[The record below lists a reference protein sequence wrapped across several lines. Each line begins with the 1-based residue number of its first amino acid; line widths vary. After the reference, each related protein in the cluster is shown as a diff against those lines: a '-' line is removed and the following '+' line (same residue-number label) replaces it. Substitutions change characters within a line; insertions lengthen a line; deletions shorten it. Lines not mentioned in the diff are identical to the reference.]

1 MVRNIPQ
8 KSLKLSGK
16 CVILEK
22 PTVMVNDEVRNMNE
36 KFFDL
41 KKEKQDRMI
50 NAALKAFAVNGYKRA
65 STDDIVKDAGIS
77 KGLLFH
83 YFDTKLGLYEFV
95 YDYSVRYLIMEMSA
109 AISQKETDF
118 YALYEAKEMCKIQ
131 ALKNYPYMQQMINRS
146 MTENDTEAVTVIMEK
161 RDSYRL
167 KISEIMQQADMSRFS
182 ENVDTLKLRK
192 IIDFTIEGLM
202 SEYFRE
208 QAFDVE
214 MLMAEV
220 REYFVM
226 LKKLTYSAM
235 DK

>member
-1 MVRNIPQ
+1 
-8 KSLKLSGK
+8 
-16 CVILEK
+16 
-22 PTVMVNDEVRNMNE
+22 MNE

-65 STDDIVKDAGIS
+65 STDEIVKDAGIS

-95 YDYSVRYLIMEMSA
+95 YDYSVRYIVMEMSA

-118 YALYEAKEMCKIQ
+118 YALYEQKEMCKIQ

-146 MTENDTEAVTVIMEK
+146 MQEDDAEAVTVIWER
-161 RDSYRL
+161 RDSYNQ
-167 KISEIMQQADMSRFS
+167 KIAEIMSQADMTKFS
-182 ENVDTLKLRK
+182 DNTDAGKLRK
-192 IIDFTIEGLM
+192 IMDFTIEGLM
-202 SEYFRE
+202 TERFRE

-214 MLMAEV
+214 KLMDEV
-220 REYFVM
+220 KDYLAM
-226 LKKLTYSAM
+226 LKKLTY
-235 DK
+235 K

>member
-1 MVRNIPQ
+1 
-8 KSLKLSGK
+8 
-16 CVILEK
+16 
-22 PTVMVNDEVRNMNE
+22 MNE

-65 STDDIVKDAGIS
+65 STDEIVKDAGIS

-95 YDYSVRYLIMEMSA
+95 YDYSVRYIVMEMSA

-118 YALYEAKEMCKIQ
+118 YALYEQKEMCKIQ

-146 MTENDTEAVTVIMEK
+146 MQEDDAEAVTVIWER
-161 RDSYRL
+161 RDSYNQ
-167 KISEIMQQADMSRFS
+167 KIAEIMGQADMTKFS
-182 ENVDTLKLRK
+182 GNTDTGKLRK
-192 IIDFTIEGLM
+192 ILDFTIEGLM
-202 SEYFRE
+202 TERFRE

-214 MLMAEV
+214 KLMDEV
-220 REYFVM
+220 KDYLAM
-226 LKKLTYSAM
+226 LKKLTYQ
-235 DK
+235 

>member
-1 MVRNIPQ
+1 
-8 KSLKLSGK
+8 
-16 CVILEK
+16 
-22 PTVMVNDEVRNMNE
+22 MNE

-50 NAALKAFAVNGYKRA
+50 NAALKAFAINGYKRA
-65 STDDIVKDAGIS
+65 STDEIVKDAGIS

-118 YALYEAKEMCKIQ
+118 FALYEQKEMCKIQ

-146 MTENDTEAVTVIMEK
+146 MLEDESEAVAVIMER

-167 KISEIMQQADMSRFS
+167 KITEIMQQADMSKFADG
-182 ENVDTLKLRK
+182 VDTLKLRK

-202 SEYFRE
+202 TERFQE

-214 MLMAEV
+214 KLMDEV
-220 REYFVM
+220 MEYFAM
-226 LKKLTYSAM
+226 LKKLTY
-235 DK
+235 K

>member
-1 MVRNIPQ
+1 
-8 KSLKLSGK
+8 
-16 CVILEK
+16 
-22 PTVMVNDEVRNMNE
+22 MNE
-36 KFFDL
+36 NFFDL

-50 NAALKAFAVNGYKRA
+50 NAALKAFAINGYKRA
-65 STDDIVKDAGIS
+65 STDEIVKDAGIS

-118 YALYEAKEMCKIQ
+118 FTLYEQKEMCKIQ

-146 MTENDTEAVTVIMEK
+146 MIEDESEAVAVIMER

-167 KISEIMQQADMSRFS
+167 KIVEIMQQADLTKFS
-182 ENVDTLKLRK
+182 DDVDNLKLRK

-202 SEYFRE
+202 TERFKE

-214 MLMAEV
+214 KLMDEV
-220 REYFVM
+220 MDYLKM
-226 LKKLTYSAM
+226 LKKLTY
-235 DK
+235 K

>member
-1 MVRNIPQ
+1 
-8 KSLKLSGK
+8 
-16 CVILEK
+16 
-22 PTVMVNDEVRNMNE
+22 MNE

-65 STDDIVKDAGIS
+65 STDEIVKDAGIS

-118 YALYEAKEMCKIQ
+118 FTLYEQKEMCKIQ

-146 MTENDTEAVTVIMEK
+146 MLEDDAEAVAVIWE
-161 RDSYRL
+161 RRESYTL
-167 KISEIMQQADMSRFS
+167 KIAEIMQQADLAKFAD
-182 ENVDTLKLRK
+182 NVDTLKLRK

-202 SEYFRE
+202 TERFRE

-214 MLMAEV
+214 KLMEEV
-220 REYFVM
+220 MDYLNM
-226 LKKLTYSAM
+226 LKKLTY
-235 DK
+235 KQK

>member
-1 MVRNIPQ
+1 
-8 KSLKLSGK
+8 
-16 CVILEK
+16 
-22 PTVMVNDEVRNMNE
+22 MNE

-146 MTENDTEAVTVIMEK
+146 MTENDTEAVTMIMEK

>member
-1 MVRNIPQ
+1 
-8 KSLKLSGK
+8 
-16 CVILEK
+16 
-22 PTVMVNDEVRNMNE
+22 MNE

-65 STDDIVKDAGIS
+65 STDEIVKDAGIS

-95 YDYSVRYLIMEMSA
+95 YDYSVRYIVMEMSA

-118 YALYEAKEMCKIQ
+118 YALYEQKEMCKIQ

-146 MTENDTEAVTVIMEK
+146 MQEDDAEAVTVIWER
-161 RDSYRL
+161 RDSYNQ
-167 KISEIMQQADMSRFS
+167 KIAEIMSQADMTKFAD
-182 ENVDTLKLRK
+182 NTDAGKLRK
-192 IIDFTIEGLM
+192 IMDFTIEGLM
-202 SEYFRE
+202 TERFRE

-214 MLMAEV
+214 KLMDEV
-220 REYFVM
+220 KDYLAM
-226 LKKLTYSAM
+226 LKKLTY
-235 DK
+235 K

>member
-1 MVRNIPQ
+1 
-8 KSLKLSGK
+8 
-16 CVILEK
+16 
-22 PTVMVNDEVRNMNE
+22 MNE

-50 NAALKAFAVNGYKRA
+50 NAALKAFAINGYKRA
-65 STDDIVKDAGIS
+65 STDEIVKDAGIS

-118 YALYEAKEMCKIQ
+118 FTLYEQKEMCKIQ

-146 MTENDTEAVTVIMEK
+146 MIEDESEAVAVIMER

-167 KISEIMQQADMSRFS
+167 KIVEIMQQADLTKFS
-182 ENVDTLKLRK
+182 DDVDNLKLRK

-202 SEYFRE
+202 TERFKE

-214 MLMAEV
+214 KLMDEV
-220 REYFVM
+220 MDYLKM
-226 LKKLTYSAM
+226 LKKLTYKQISDSKKALAH
-235 DK
+235 KQSCQSLNCLQY

>member
-1 MVRNIPQ
+1 
-8 KSLKLSGK
+8 
-16 CVILEK
+16 
-22 PTVMVNDEVRNMNE
+22 MNE

-65 STDDIVKDAGIS
+65 STDEIVKDAGIS

-95 YDYSVRYLIMEMSA
+95 YDYSVRYIVMEMSA

-118 YALYEAKEMCKIQ
+118 YALYEQKEMCKIQ

-146 MTENDTEAVTVIMEK
+146 MQEDDSEAVTVIWER
-161 RDSYRL
+161 RDSYNQ
-167 KISEIMQQADMSRFS
+167 KIAEIMGQADMTKFS
-182 ENVDTLKLRK
+182 GNTDTGKLRK

-202 SEYFRE
+202 TERFRE

-214 MLMAEV
+214 KLMDEV
-220 REYFVM
+220 MDYLAM
-226 LKKLTYSAM
+226 LKQLTY
-235 DK
+235 K

>member
-1 MVRNIPQ
+1 
-8 KSLKLSGK
+8 
-16 CVILEK
+16 
-22 PTVMVNDEVRNMNE
+22 MNE

-50 NAALKAFAVNGYKRA
+50 NAALKAFAINGYKRA
-65 STDDIVKDAGIS
+65 STDEIVKDAGIS

-95 YDYSVRYLIMEMSA
+95 YDYSVRYIVMEMSA

-118 YALYEAKEMCKIQ
+118 YTLYEQKEMCKIQ

-146 MTENDTEAVTVIMEK
+146 MLEDDAEAVAVIWER
-161 RDSYRL
+161 RDSYTL
-167 KISEIMQQADMSRFS
+167 KIAEIMQQADLSRFVD
-182 ENVDTLKLRK
+182 NVDNIKLRK

-202 SEYFRE
+202 TERFRE

-214 MLMAEV
+214 KLMEEV
-220 REYFVM
+220 MDYLTM
-226 LKKLTYSAM
+226 LKKLTY
-235 DK
+235 K

>member
-1 MVRNIPQ
+1 
-8 KSLKLSGK
+8 
-16 CVILEK
+16 
-22 PTVMVNDEVRNMNE
+22 MNE

-65 STDDIVKDAGIS
+65 STDEIVKDAGIS

-95 YDYSVRYLIMEMSA
+95 YDYSVRYIVMEMSA

-118 YALYEAKEMCKIQ
+118 YALYEQKEMCKIQ

-146 MTENDTEAVTVIMEK
+146 MQEDDAEAITVIWER
-161 RDSYRL
+161 RDSYNQ
-167 KISEIMQQADMSRFS
+167 KIAEIMSQADMTKFS
-182 ENVDTLKLRK
+182 DNTDTGKLRK
-192 IIDFTIEGLM
+192 IMDFTIEGLM
-202 SEYFRE
+202 TERFRE

-214 MLMAEV
+214 KLMDEV
-220 REYFVM
+220 KDYLSM
-226 LKKLTYSAM
+226 LKKLTY
-235 DK
+235 K

>member
-1 MVRNIPQ
+1 
-8 KSLKLSGK
+8 
-16 CVILEK
+16 
-22 PTVMVNDEVRNMNE
+22 MNE

-65 STDDIVKDAGIS
+65 STDEIVKDAGIS

-95 YDYSVRYLIMEMSA
+95 YDYSVRYIVMEMSA

-118 YALYEAKEMCKIQ
+118 YALYEQKEMCKIQ

-146 MTENDTEAVTVIMEK
+146 MQEDDAEAVTVIWER
-161 RDSYRL
+161 RDSYNQ
-167 KISEIMQQADMSRFS
+167 KIAEIMSQADMTKFS
-182 ENVDTLKLRK
+182 DNTDTGKLRK
-192 IIDFTIEGLM
+192 ILDFTIEGLM
-202 SEYFRE
+202 TERFRE

-214 MLMAEV
+214 KLMDEV
-220 REYFVM
+220 KDYLAM
-226 LKKLTYSAM
+226 LKKLTYQ
-235 DK
+235 

>member
-1 MVRNIPQ
+1 
-8 KSLKLSGK
+8 
-16 CVILEK
+16 
-22 PTVMVNDEVRNMNE
+22 MNE

-65 STDDIVKDAGIS
+65 STDEIVKDAGIS

-95 YDYSVRYLIMEMSA
+95 YDYSVRYIVMEMSA

-118 YALYEAKEMCKIQ
+118 YALYEQKEMCKIQ

-146 MTENDTEAVTVIMEK
+146 MQEDDAEAVTVIWER
-161 RDSYRL
+161 RDSYNQ
-167 KISEIMQQADMSRFS
+167 KIAEIMSQADMTKFS
-182 ENVDTLKLRK
+182 DNTDAGKLRK

-202 SEYFRE
+202 TERFRE

-214 MLMAEV
+214 KLMDEV
-220 REYFVM
+220 RDYLTM
-226 LKKLTYSAM
+226 LKKLTY
-235 DK
+235 K

>member
-1 MVRNIPQ
+1 
-8 KSLKLSGK
+8 
-16 CVILEK
+16 
-22 PTVMVNDEVRNMNE
+22 MNE

-50 NAALKAFAVNGYKRA
+50 NAALKAFAINGYKRA
-65 STDDIVKDAGIS
+65 STDEIVKDAGIS

-95 YDYSVRYLIMEMSA
+95 YDYSVRYIIMEMSA

-118 YALYEAKEMCKIQ
+118 YTLYEQKELCKIQ

-146 MTENDTEAVTVIMEK
+146 MQEDDTEAVAVNMERK
-161 RDSYRL
+161 DSYL
-167 KISEIMQQADMSRFS
+167 TKIAEIMQQADLTKFADG
-182 ENVDTLKLRK
+182 VDTYKLRK

-202 SEYFRE
+202 TERFRE

-214 MLMAEV
+214 KLMDEVKGYFEML
-220 REYFVM
+220 R
-226 LKKLTYSAM
+226 KLTY
-235 DK
+235 K

>member
-1 MVRNIPQ
+1 
-8 KSLKLSGK
+8 
-16 CVILEK
+16 
-22 PTVMVNDEVRNMNE
+22 MNE

>member
-1 MVRNIPQ
+1 
-8 KSLKLSGK
+8 
-16 CVILEK
+16 
-22 PTVMVNDEVRNMNE
+22 MNE

-65 STDDIVKDAGIS
+65 STDEIVKDAGIS

-95 YDYSVRYLIMEMSA
+95 YDYSVRYIVMEMSA

-118 YALYEAKEMCKIQ
+118 YALYEQKEMCKIQ

-146 MTENDTEAVTVIMEK
+146 MQEDDAEAVTVIWER
-161 RDSYRL
+161 RDSYNQ
-167 KISEIMQQADMSRFS
+167 KIAEIMSQADMTKFS
-182 ENVDTLKLRK
+182 DSTDTGKLRK
-192 IIDFTIEGLM
+192 IMDFTIEGLM
-202 SEYFRE
+202 TERFRE

-214 MLMAEV
+214 KLMDEV
-220 REYFVM
+220 KDYLAM
-226 LKKLTYSAM
+226 LKKLTYQ
-235 DK
+235 

>member
-1 MVRNIPQ
+1 
-8 KSLKLSGK
+8 
-16 CVILEK
+16 
-22 PTVMVNDEVRNMNE
+22 MNE

-65 STDDIVKDAGIS
+65 STDEIVKDAGIS

-95 YDYSVRYLIMEMSA
+95 YDYSVRYIVMEMSA

-118 YALYEAKEMCKIQ
+118 YALYEQKEMCKIQ

-146 MTENDTEAVTVIMEK
+146 MQEDDAEAVTVIWER
-161 RDSYRL
+161 RDSYNQ
-167 KISEIMQQADMSRFS
+167 KIAEIMGQADMTKFS
-182 ENVDTLKLRK
+182 DNTDTGKLRK
-192 IIDFTIEGLM
+192 ILDFTIEGLM
-202 SEYFRE
+202 TERFRE

-214 MLMAEV
+214 KLMDEV
-220 REYFVM
+220 KDYLAM
-226 LKKLTYSAM
+226 LKTLTYQ
-235 DK
+235 KNK

>member
-1 MVRNIPQ
+1 
-8 KSLKLSGK
+8 
-16 CVILEK
+16 
-22 PTVMVNDEVRNMNE
+22 MNE

-95 YDYSVRYLIMEMSA
+95 YDYSVRYIVMEMSA
-109 AISQKETDF
+109 AISEKETDF
-118 YALYEAKEMCKIQ
+118 YTLYEQKEMCKIQ

-146 MTENDTEAVTVIMEK
+146 MLEDDAEAVAVIWE
-161 RDSYRL
+161 RRESYTL
-167 KISEIMQQADMSRFS
+167 KIAEIMQQADLAKFAD
-182 ENVDTLKLRK
+182 NVDTLKLRK

-202 SEYFRE
+202 TERFRE

-214 MLMAEV
+214 KLMEEV
-220 REYFVM
+220 MDYLNM
-226 LKKLTYSAM
+226 LKKLTY
-235 DK
+235 K

>member
-1 MVRNIPQ
+1 
-8 KSLKLSGK
+8 
-16 CVILEK
+16 
-22 PTVMVNDEVRNMNE
+22 MNE

-50 NAALKAFAVNGYKRA
+50 NAALKAFAINGYKRA
-65 STDDIVKDAGIS
+65 STDEIVKDAGIS

-95 YDYSVRYLIMEMSA
+95 YDYGVRYLIMEMSA

-118 YALYEAKEMCKIQ
+118 YTLYEQKEMCKIQ

-146 MTENDTEAVTVIMEK
+146 MQEEDSEAVSVIMER

-167 KISEIMQQADMSRFS
+167 KIAEIMQQADMSKFADG
-182 ENVDTLKLRK
+182 VDTLKLRK

-202 SEYFRE
+202 TERFQE
-208 QAFDVE
+208 HAFDVE
-214 MLMAEV
+214 KLMDEV
-220 REYFVM
+220 MEYFAM
-226 LKKLTYSAM
+226 LKKLTY
-235 DK
+235 K

>member
-1 MVRNIPQ
+1 
-8 KSLKLSGK
+8 
-16 CVILEK
+16 
-22 PTVMVNDEVRNMNE
+22 MNE

-65 STDDIVKDAGIS
+65 STDEIVKDAGIS

-95 YDYSVRYLIMEMSA
+95 YDYSVRYIVMEMSA

-118 YALYEAKEMCKIQ
+118 YALYEQKEMCKIQ

-146 MTENDTEAVTVIMEK
+146 MQEDDAEAVTVIWER
-161 RDSYRL
+161 RDSYNQ
-167 KISEIMQQADMSRFS
+167 KIAEIMSQADMTKFS
-182 ENVDTLKLRK
+182 DNTDTGKLRK
-192 IIDFTIEGLM
+192 IMDFTIEGLM
-202 SEYFRE
+202 TERFRE

-214 MLMAEV
+214 KLMDEV
-220 REYFVM
+220 KDYLAM
-226 LKKLTYSAM
+226 LKKLTY
-235 DK
+235 K